1 MLGNIVRFDDDSKST
16 NTSVPRAAAPVSEG
30 ARQLQGTPNA
40 VEPKSVSASDAPH
53 DLAWMQS
60 MIDQKTRLFE
70 AAQWEKAE
78 AITELKQ
85 IAQTLCEEAWDT
97 KSRAGEDPEAWP
109 PKLIADLIVQSL
121 GVALRNARLSQDP
134 ALPQKHQQ
142 ALDELAKTRADNH
155 RLRQRARAAEDAIRE
170 LKAAAMKEAVKQPKA
185 AEKQSEPV
193 RDGKRLEVQNVTEDT
208 VKRNS
213 IETRGDDGN
222 KAQAAIASPAA
233 VEAGSGN
240 SRVDDVIRVIAQ
252 TGLCRW
258 KDISTRLAELWEV
271 RSSTGTIDSAIK
283 RGIEIGLLRTEEVRL
298 EWGGKPTGKVLILTE
313 EGKRCA
319 ASLGVAPAESHY
331 TRGVAIHKDGS
342 HFYAILEVAAILA
355 TQYARVDFFPPAVM
369 VEGGK
374 YYPDVIA
381 ATAEGGRIF
390 VEVER
395 GTHKDERDREA
406 KWLRAAAA
414 NKGTVYVVTPNQEV
428 MIAIVAEICEIRDRQ
443 AGQIDRVMA
452 FNVRAYRERRGQNLE
467 SLWSPEG

>member
-1 MLGNIVRFDDDSKST
+1 MLGNIVRFDDDSKPIHASL
-16 NTSVPRAAAPVSEG
+16 PRATIPVSED
-30 ARQLQGTPNA
+30 ARPLQATPT
-40 VEPKSVSASDAPH
+40 VEPKSVPVGDAPH
-53 DLAWMQS
+53 DLTWMQS

-78 AITELKQ
+78 AVVELKR
-85 IAQTLCEEAWDT
+85 IAQTLCKEAWDA
-97 KSRAGEDPEAWP
+97 KARVGDNPEAWP

-121 GVALRNARLSQDP
+121 GVALRNARLAQDP
-134 ALPQKHQQ
+134 ALPQKHQK

-155 RLRQRARAAEDAIRE
+155 RLRQRAGAAEDAIRE
-170 LKAAAMKEAVKQPKA
+170 LKGAAIKEAVKQQKA

-193 RDGKRLEVQNVTEDT
+193 RGGRQLEVRNVTENPVT
-208 VKRNS
+208 RNS
-213 IETRGDDGN
+213 TDTRGDDKN
-222 KAQAAIASPAA
+222 AAQATIISPPT

-240 SRVDDVIRVIAQ
+240 SRVDDVLRVIAQ

-258 KDISTRLAELWEV
+258 KDISIRLAELWEV

-319 ASLGVAPAESHY
+319 ASLGVAPTESHY
-331 TRGVAIHKDGS
+331 TRGIAIHKDGS

-355 TQYARVDFFPPAVM
+355 TQYARVDFFPSAIT

-428 MIAIVAEICEIRDRQ
+428 MMAIVGEICEVRDRQ